1 MKTSFGDQRSG
12 RRRPA
17 DRCRGYCWVRAAMVR
32 VSRPSWRP
40 TIAVGLLLSLAA
52 VSGCTPRPAPPP
64 TPLVSQLPDVAKNIW
79 DSRGNLVH
87 QEPYDDP
94 PLADPDTVGRAW
106 RAVYKSVSGLDGGM
120 REISGAFFVPRGAP
134 PQNGW
139 PVIALAHGTVGI
151 GNNCGPSRQPN
162 LQGYGF
168 LVQELLE
175 SNYAVALTDYEGLG
189 ESGSH
194 PYLEP
199 RTAAFNTIDAV
210 RAMRNLT
217 PNASTRWVA
226 IGYSQGGQ
234 AVWVANELN
243 SYYAGGLQLQ
253 GTVAL
258 APATNLSGAAELALS
273 KSMTDEQRA
282 LFPTLI
288 VGLSRYNPDLNPR
301 AFLHEDTRSYEKSLS
316 RCKVSP
322 RQPRRTRVV
331 PAPVPWRPVA
341 HRLRDS
347 NDLSTDSP
355 QAVGKLQEVLRRVA
369 VPERP
374 LEKPMLVISAD
385 HDAVIFPEWVQF
397 AVSRSC
403 ALGGTIQYLHVNAD
417 HQNVL
422 WKVSR
427 PVDRWIADRFAG
439 AEAPSNCT
447 GRQG

>member
-1 MKTSFGDQRSG
+1 
-12 RRRPA
+12 
-17 DRCRGYCWVRAAMVR
+17 
-32 VSRPSWRP
+32 
-40 TIAVGLLLSLAA
+40 
-52 VSGCTPRPAPPP
+52 
-64 TPLVSQLPDVAKNIW
+64 
-79 DSRGNLVH
+79 
-87 QEPYDDP
+87 
-94 PLADPDTVGRAW
+94 
-106 RAVYKSVSGLDGGM
+106 M

-134 PQNGW
+134 PPNGW
-139 PVIALAHGTVGI
+139 PVVALAHGTVGI

-168 LVQELLE
+168 LIQELLE
-175 SNYAVALTDYEGLG
+175 SHYAVALTDYEGLG
-189 ESGSH
+189 ETGSH

-217 PNASTRWVA
+217 TKASTRWVA

-234 AVWVANELN
+234 AVWVANELD
-243 SYYAGGLQLQ
+243 SFYGGGLQLQ

-282 LFPTLI
+282 LFPSLI
-288 VGLSRYNPDLNPR
+288 VGLARYNPDLDAR
-301 AFLHEDTRSYEKSLS
+301 AFLHQDTRSYVKSLS
-316 RCKVSP
+316 RCKISP

-331 PAPVPWRPVA
+331 PAPVLWRPVA

-347 NDLSTDSP
+347 NDLSADSG
-355 QAVGKLQEVLRRVA
+355 QAVSKLQEVLRRVA
-369 VPERP
+369 VPDRP
-374 LEKPMLVISAD
+374 LEKPMLVISAKQ
-385 HDAVIFPEWVQF
+385 DAVIFPEWVQF

-403 ALGGTIQYLHVNAD
+403 ALGGTVQYLQVNAD
-417 HQNVL
+417 HQNIL

-439 AEAPSNCT
+439 AVSPSNCPE
-447 GRQG
+447 RQG